1 MENPVVTKDTEYFSV
16 WIYLV
21 LMASHEEKE
30 VLFAGKKIKLMPGQL
45 ITGRKKIADFF
56 AISESKVWRILKDFK
71 IEQQIEQ
78 QTSNKNS
85 LISLKNWDKYQIS
98 EQQTEQQLN
107 SNRTATE
114 QQPNTKQEIKEGKN
128 VRNNNIYTHAYEEFW
143 AAYPRKKDKGNAFK
157 KFNARLVD
165 GFSEVEL
172 IKAAKEYAR
181 ECEENQTSE
190 KYIKHPTTFL
200 SDKFPFLDYL
210 EKQKPKAEPEPQEE
224 DEELVGDDW

>member
-1 MENPVVTKDTEYFSV
+1 MLGNTV
-16 WIYLV
+16 
-21 LMASHEEKE
+21 KE
-30 VLFAGKKIKLMPGQL
+30 
-45 ITGRKKIADFF
+45 
-56 AISESKVWRILKDFK
+56 
-71 IEQQIEQ
+71 
-78 QTSNKNS
+78 
-85 LISLKNWDKYQIS
+85 
-98 EQQTEQQLN
+98 
-107 SNRTATE
+107 
-114 QQPNTKQEIKEGKN
+114 
-128 VRNNNIYTHAYEEFW
+128 
-143 AAYPRKKDKGNAFK
+143 DKGNAFK

>member
-143 AAYPRKKDKGNAFK
+143 SAYPRKKDKGNAFK

-210 EKQKPKAEPEPQEE
+210 EKQKPKAEPETQEE

>member
-85 LISLKNWDKYQIS
+85 LIFLKNWDKYQIS

-210 EKQKPKAEPEPQEE
+210 EKQKPKAEPETQEE

>member
-56 AISESKVWRILKDFK
+56 TISESKVWRILKDFK